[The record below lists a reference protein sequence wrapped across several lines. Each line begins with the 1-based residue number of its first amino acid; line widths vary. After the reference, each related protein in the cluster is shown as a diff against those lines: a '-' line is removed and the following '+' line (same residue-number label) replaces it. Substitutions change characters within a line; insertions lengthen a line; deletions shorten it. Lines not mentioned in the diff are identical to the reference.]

1 MHIPSTGKAFG
12 IGLAVRARATT
23 AAGID
28 PSNPRLDVGLVRQTA
43 PSSAAPAGT
52 ELQHGG
58 DGEGAFTPGL
68 REPCPAARAWK
79 ERNRGNVPPPFRGG
93 APCLWYGHHS
103 APARAQA
110 VTLISILVI
119 DDDPAHSRVVAKI
132 LRAEAVTLVSTLDGR
147 SGIESVATA
156 APDVVLLDMDLPDM
170 KGFAVLAS
178 ITASAPELPVIIVTG
193 DSELKSAIRATRLG
207 AFDYLTKP
215 IEPDELVNA
224 VRRARATCR
233 LRREVAD
240 LRSKVGGGNDLAAQM
255 GSSAMIRE
263 VIEQVST
270 VSASLFTV
278 LVLGETGTGKEL
290 VAQAIHR
297 GSDRRGG
304 PFVAL
309 DCGAIPEAL
318 LESEL
323 FGHQKGA
330 FTGADRSKA
339 GRFQLAEGGTLFLDE
354 IGNLPISLQ
363 SKLLRVLESK
373 QLMSVGAERST
384 AMNVRFIAATN
395 DDLQARV
402 GAGVFRADLYFRLAQ
417 YTITLPPLRERAT
430 DIASLA
436 ARFLEESSVE
446 LRRPVRSIDADAIE
460 LLEAQ
465 AWPGNVR
472 ELRNVVRQAVLR
484 STGLVIQKEH
494 LRALCGKAR
503 KLSAAAPTPLPN
515 TSLKDVASEAAAA
528 AERRAICE
536 TLRVTHGNKS
546 EAARALRTDYK
557 TLHVKIK
564 KLGIRARDFLE

>member
-1 MHIPSTGKAFG
+1 M
-12 IGLAVRARATT
+12 
-23 AAGID
+23 
-28 PSNPRLDVGLVRQTA
+28 
-43 PSSAAPAGT
+43 
-52 ELQHGG
+52 
-58 DGEGAFTPGL
+58 
-68 REPCPAARAWK
+68 
-79 ERNRGNVPPPFRGG
+79 
-93 APCLWYGHHS
+93 
-103 APARAQA
+103 
-110 VTLISILVI
+110 ISILVI

-323 FGHQKGA
+323 
-330 FTGADRSKA
+330 
-339 GRFQLAEGGTLFLDE
+339 
-354 IGNLPISLQ
+354 
-363 SKLLRVLESK
+363 
-373 QLMSVGAERST
+373 
-384 AMNVRFIAATN
+384 
-395 DDLQARV
+395 
-402 GAGVFRADLYFRLAQ
+402 
-417 YTITLPPLRERAT
+417 
-430 DIASLA
+430 
-436 ARFLEESSVE
+436 
-446 LRRPVRSIDADAIE
+446 
-460 LLEAQ
+460 
-465 AWPGNVR
+465 
-472 ELRNVVRQAVLR
+472 
-484 STGLVIQKEH
+484 
-494 LRALCGKAR
+494 
-503 KLSAAAPTPLPN
+503 
-515 TSLKDVASEAAAA
+515 
-528 AERRAICE
+528 
-536 TLRVTHGNKS
+536 
-546 EAARALRTDYK
+546 
-557 TLHVKIK
+557 
-564 KLGIRARDFLE
+564 